1 MRRADQVAEAIA
13 QDIRSGLLGSGAW
26 LKQVDLETRYQA
38 SRGDVRRALDI
49 LVVRR
54 LVQQIPD
61 RGFYVLEVDE
71 RRQRELREV
80 RVLLEVGSA
89 AGIVEAATPEILDK
103 LTEAAGRFS
112 DAVASG
118 TVVEQY
124 ESNHQFHVTLTD
136 LCANRE
142 LVSLIIELRGNL
154 PATRLRQWQSVERAK
169 KSADEHFEM
178 IEAIRRGDVNDL
190 QNLFRLHIQQP

>member
-26 LKQVDLETRYQA
+26 LKQVDLENRYEA

-61 RGFYVLEVDE
+61 RGFYVLGADE

-89 AGIVEAATPEILDK
+89 AGIVEAATPRVLDE
-103 LTEAAGRFS
+103 LTVAAGRFR
-112 DAVASG
+112 DAVTTG
-118 TVVEQY
+118 TAVEQY
-124 ESNHQFHVTLTD
+124 EANHQFHLTLTA

-142 LVSLIIELRGNL
+142 LVSLIIDLRGNL
-154 PATRLRQWQSVERAK
+154 PATPLRQWQSVERAQ

-178 IEAIRRGDVNDL
+178 IKAIRRGEVGEL